1 MLVQKITFAPVDNSK
16 STYKPNNKNTNF
28 VSATAVLPYAK
39 LDYSKIAFGSIYGVK
54 PKKINLDAEK
64 SKLLRQ
70 ITELL
75 QTEEPDI
82 NTEELTMKVM
92 RRVMNFFREAMKRQ
106 EKILEEAEKLAED
119 KVLNPQQKFEQIQKL
134 QKKLTQVSKFKYS
147 PDGAKNKKQVAENVD
162 YPLLNKLKSA
172 VVEDDFNLS
181 KVVTDYYSELKNIS
195 KIEDLNKQYPKI
207 KTPASPQEVIAK
219 KIESVLTRDFYE
231 GLADNMGSVEEASEY
246 CVKPVGAL
254 VYDIAMQHN
263 ANPIELF
270 DSVFPYTAVKIF
282 ERYESI
288 ATNGMSSIPEVRKI
302 KTPQVSDLDLKLLR
316 TDFDDFVTSVV
327 RKHYLEGQKLNEIKY
342 EKDGLSIALS
352 DLRGSDYK
360 FEKMPEKVRSF
371 VKSGEALDYAQKDYD
386 NFDVNQF
393 RARLDFFANGGIG
406 ENEEILGKIIDFD
419 SCDFTPEDMKFLS
432 KFLREL
438 DSVREGKKSMEEAVD
453 YITEQDLAP
462 KGTNKLNEL
471 ARQKAEEDIKIRQ
484 KVSSELKS
492 VKKDF
497 DNAMNVLYQ
506 NDLADI
512 ANSCADYRPKSIDD
526 CKNAKY
532 LISLINK
539 NTDKETNIL
548 NRNAVEQSIMR
559 WDTYNFYK
567 SEGKTSD
574 EVLAKAEKFAMREDG
589 TIDVEKAGH
598 YLINSEVA
606 KMYPESVKYSKY
618 PEVLDKIMEKTA
630 TQSEAVKYL
639 CKYDDYMNLSSENKT
654 QLSNFIDMFD
664 QKNSVDKAILKS
676 IVEQDYLNVDTPVQ
690 IKTSGSE
697 TVTATFSAK
706 AKKAITDKYKYPTC
720 LIYLKGFEDA
730 LASFAREWGSSG
742 IKKTGKNN
750 NTLRYKMEL
759 KVAGHDDRL
768 FSSNNDYYFDVFS
781 DKGFH

>member
-1 MLVQKITFAPVDNSK
+1 MLIQKVTFAPVDNYK
-16 STYKPNNKNTNF
+16 STNKTRSKNTTQ
-28 VSATAVLPYAK
+28 VSLSTPQYPNI
-39 LDYSKIAFGSIYGVK
+39 DYSKIAFGSIYGVK

-75 QTEEPDI
+75 QTEEQDI
-82 NTEELTMKVM
+82 DTAEMTMKVM
-92 RRVMNFFREAMKRQ
+92 RRVMNFFRESLKRHK
-106 EKILEEAEKLAED
+106 KILEDVELLSKNKA
-119 KVLNPQQKFEQIQKL
+119 LNPQQKIEEIQKL
-134 QKKLTQVSKFKYS
+134 QKKLSQASKFKYNV
-147 PDGAKNKKQVAENVD
+147 DGPKNKKQVAENVD
-162 YPLLNKLKSA
+162 YQLLNRLKSA
-172 VVEDDFNLS
+172 VVEDDFNLQ
-181 KVVTDYYSELKNIS
+181 KVLTDYYSGLKNIS

-207 KTPASPQEVIAK
+207 KTPTSPKEVIGK

-231 GLADNMGSVEEASEY
+231 GLDEHMDSFEEASEY
-246 CVKPVGAL
+246 CLKPIGKLICEVA
-254 VYDIAMQHN
+254 QKHN
-263 ANPIELF
+263 IDPIKLF
-270 DSVFPYTAVKIF
+270 DEVFPHTAVKIF

-288 ATNGMSSIPEVRKI
+288 ATSGMSSIPDVRKI
-302 KTPQVSDLDLKLLR
+302 TTPQVTDLDLKLLSI
-316 TDFDDFVTSVV
+316 DFDDFVTSTV
-327 RKHYLEGQKLNEIKY
+327 RKHYLEGQKLNEITY
-342 EKDGLSIALS
+342 EKDGISISLPE
-352 DLRGSDYK
+352 LRNSDYK

-393 RARLDFFANGGIG
+393 RERLDFFANGGIG

-419 SCDFTPEDMKFLS
+419 SCDFTPEDTKFLS

-438 DSVREGKKSMEEAVD
+438 DAVRDGKKSISEAVD
-453 YITEQDLAP
+453 YINEQDLAP
-462 KGTNKLNEL
+462 KGTNKLNEI

-484 KVSSELKS
+484 KISAELS
-492 VKKDF
+492 LVKKDF

-512 ANSCADYRPKSIDD
+512 ANSCAGYRPKLIENCED
-526 CKNAKY
+526 AKY
-532 LISLINK
+532 LISLINQ
-539 NTDKETNIL
+539 NIDKETNML

-574 EVLAKAEKFAMREDG
+574 DVLAKAEKFARQDDG
-589 TIDVEKAGH
+589 SINIDRAGQ
-598 YLINSEVA
+598 YLINFEIA
-606 KMYPESVKYSKY
+606 KMYPESLKYSKY
-618 PEVLDKIMEKTA
+618 PDILEKIMEKTA
-630 TQSEAVKYL
+630 TPSEAVQYI
-639 CKYDDYMNLSSENKT
+639 CRYEDYMNLGSAEKA

-676 IVEQDYLNVDTPVQ
+676 VLEQDYLNVDTPVQ

-706 AKKAITDKYKYPTC
+706 AKKAIADKYKYPTC
-720 LIYLKGFEDA
+720 ITYLKGFEDA
-730 LASFAREWGSSG
+730 LANFAREWGSSG

-750 NTLRYKMEL
+750 NALRYKMEL